1 MHTRTATLSPNV
13 LSLRTLGWLAVAL
26 LLAMALVPVSG
37 VRPVLAASVDPIP
50 KSGNPTCATFGAD
63 YDQTWTQ
70 TVDES
75 PGNGVLV
82 ADGYGTITISN
93 FEQSDSGTPGSFD
106 WTSTFPIDAVFVKAG
121 NDSHHL
127 YVYDPESMGDTDLGP
142 QAGAGNGISHIS
154 FCYDVDPDPTP
165 TPTPEPTP
173 TPTPEPTPTPTPEPT
188 PTPTPEP
195 TPTPTPEPTP
205 TPTPEPTPTPT
216 PEGSVGGE
224 TGTPTITLP
233 PTDTIGGPAA
243 PSSDSWRMMLVLMA
257 GVLASALILT
267 PNRVTRRR

>member
-173 TPTPEPTPTPTPEPT
+173 TPTPE
-188 PTPTPEP
+188 
-195 TPTPTPEPTP
+195 
-205 TPTPEPTPTPT
+205 
-216 PEGSVGGE
+216 GSVGGE

>member
-1 MHTRTATLSPNV
+1 MQTRTATLSPNV

-26 LLAMALVPVSG
+26 LLAMALVPAAG
-37 VRPVLAASVDPIP
+37 VRSVFAAEPVAIYTSLEEEVLE
-50 KSGNPTCATFGAD
+50 GNPTCAAYADDFGG
-63 YDQTWTQ
+63 DQVW
-70 TVDES
+70 VEVKKD
-75 PGNGVLV
+75 PAGNGDINTS
-82 ADGYGTITISN
+82 AGTITVSN
-93 FEQSDSGTPGSFD
+93 FDNDGAEKGFT
-106 WTSTFPIDAVFVKAG
+106 WTSTFGIDAVLAKNGGG
-121 NDSHHL
+121 NGGYNVL
-127 YVYDPESMGDTDLGP
+127 YVYADH
-142 QAGAGNGISHIS
+142 AGATEATSGTFVTGSPTEISHIS
-154 FCYDVDPDPTP
+154 FCWDETN
-165 TPTPEPTP
+165 
-173 TPTPEPTPTPTPEPT
+173 
-188 PTPTPEP
+188 P